1 MTRLSEDKINIL
13 IDRFMAGETSNA
25 EEARLMDYFRS
36 QDLPPAHQQLRYMMM
51 FYDNRL
57 TEPKAV
63 AEPTIRRSRFHLR
76 RWQWISSAAA
86 VALIVTVA
94 VSFMQRQQQPTEY
107 LVYSGSYI
115 IRDGKKMTD
124 IPTILPE
131 LKKAERIALEQQDKV
146 DRAVAASIDP
156 TYQDISEVINLDDPL
171 VRSVY
176 LEAIGA
182 DEI

>member
-1 MTRLSEDKINIL
+1 MTRLSENKINLL

-25 EEARLMDYFRS
+25 EEAELMDYFRS
-36 QDLPPAHQQLRYMMM
+36 DDLPPAHRQLRYMMM
-51 FYDNRL
+51 FYDNKL
-57 TEPKAV
+57 TEPTPA
-63 AEPTIRRSRFHLR
+63 AAPQPRIRRFRLR
-76 RWQWISSAAA
+76 RWQWISTAAA

-94 VSFMQRQQQPTEY
+94 VSFIQRQQLPNEY

-115 IRDGKKMTD
+115 IRDGKKITD

-131 LKKAERIALEQQDKV
+131 LKKAERIALEQQSKV
-146 DRAVAASIDP
+146 DHEVAASLDL

-176 LEAIGA
+176 LEAIGS